1 MDECQDG
8 GELTSFERGLILRSH
23 FIIKGIDADMILLD
37 IQGRNT
43 EPHQARYQEGQA
55 SLCPQLLSS
64 QRLPL
69 ELWGV
74 PSGTSTLRIPLF
86 LH

>member
-1 MDECQDG
+1 MDQCQDG
-8 GELTSFERGLILRSH
+8 GELTSFEGGLILRSH
-23 FIIKGIDADMILLD
+23 FIIEGIDADIILQD

-43 EPHQARYQEGQA
+43 EPDQARYQEGEA
-55 SLCPQLLSS
+55 SLRPQLLSS

-69 ELWGV
+69 ELRGV
-74 PSGTSTLRIPLF
+74 PSGTSTLRFPLF